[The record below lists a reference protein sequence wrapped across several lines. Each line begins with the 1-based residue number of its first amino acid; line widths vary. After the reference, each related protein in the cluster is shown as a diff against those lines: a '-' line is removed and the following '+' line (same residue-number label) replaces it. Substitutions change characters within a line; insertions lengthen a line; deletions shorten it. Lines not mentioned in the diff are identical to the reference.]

1 MLRSADVFA
10 HYSGLGTAG
19 MLLETKV
26 EGRGANKTALLTSQ

>member
-1 MLRSADVFA
+1 MVRSADVFA

-19 MLLETKV
+19 METKV